1 MLGHTKNNDISITC
15 WVEQRGLL
23 GGCLELQ
30 LPASG
35 SCPNGGRPTFA
46 VYLGNVQTKNMAT
59 FAKVSGFFGS
69 WGIFFISNPITLV
82 NLVCFSL
89 KSLS

>member
-23 GGCLELQ
+23 GGCVELQ
-30 LPASG
+30 LPPSD
-35 SCPNGGRPTFA
+35 SCPNGGGPTFA

-59 FAKVSGFFGS
+59 FAKVSRVLWVLGYFFY
-69 WGIFFISNPITLV
+69 FQPHH
-82 NLVCFSL
+82 FS
-89 KSLS
+89 